1 MVTKLPV
8 TKEDIPRQSDVNHW
22 QHLEGVSLPEI
33 DAEVELLIGN
43 VPEALQP
50 IEVKESKDGGPYTMR
65 TVLEW
70 TVNGS
75 FGRKGTSKH
84 TRNIIQSDTELTEH
98 LKGFVTKNLT
108 TPKQR
113 CHKRINELL
122 TIMEDSIKLKN
133 SHYEITMEG
142 TSTIPATAS
151 PEVVEKKVGT
161 R

>member
-84 TRNIIQSDTELTEH
+84 TRNIIQSDTELTEQFE
-98 LKGFVTKNLT
+98 GFCNQEFNNTKATLSQEDQRALNHYGRFHQTEEQSLRNHHGGNLHH
-108 TPKQR
+108 P
-113 CHKRINELL
+113 CH
-122 TIMEDSIKLKN
+122 
-133 SHYEITMEG
+133 
-142 TSTIPATAS
+142 AS